1 MTLLWTAKILRL
13 LNKHISKIAI
23 CNEKI
28 LIKISHLFVSIAMR
42 AAIVSGFYLTLR
54 YGKQTVFGMLLH

>member
-1 MTLLWTAKILRL
+1 MK
-13 LNKHISKIAI
+13 
-23 CNEKI
+23 KI